1 VSASHLPSATS
12 AVAAAAEIP
21 LPSSATHCNAL
32 HQTATHCKT
41 PGAAADLPAS
51 APAPAEAGT
60 AAEAAAEVRGRNEE
74 AVGEEGSEEAAV
86 AKDLLAYH
94 ADSMVCVHEKD
105 EERCIVQQHALSATA
120 HVAPPPADA
129 DGHARAA
136 SHKRER
142 GPEVPSAREQVGAG
156 WCGVGGDGAHAQ
168 RARGGGERDREIFWS
183 DDEEGSWDNTSS
195 DSTSESCSQEGGDA
209 GYVSESE
216 ERDEECE
223 VQELGMVSR
232 SCISGCAS
240 AEVLELGMGSR
251 SGMQEGLRGCGGGG
265 GTHPGCAPAETVRS
279 LQTRP
284 LTSCLV

>member
-1 VSASHLPSATS
+1 MLASHLPSATS

-32 HQTATHCKT
+32 HQTATHCKP

-60 AAEAAAEVRGRNEE
+60 AAEAAAEVRGRDEE
-74 AVGEEGSEEAAV
+74 AVGGAGSEEAAV
-86 AKDLLAYH
+86 AEDMLATE
-94 ADSMVCVHEKD
+94 SMVGVHEKD
-105 EERCIVQQHALSATA
+105 EERCIVQQHALPATA

-129 DGHARAA
+129 DGHEGAA
-136 SHKRER
+136 SHKHER
-142 GPEVPSAREQVGAG
+142 GPEVHFEREQVGAG
-156 WCGVGGDGAHAQ
+156 WCGVGGEGAHAQ
-168 RARGGGERDREIFWS
+168 RARGGGKRDKEILWS

-223 VQELGMVSR
+223 VQELGMVRR

-251 SGMQEGLRGCGGGG
+251 SDMQEGLRGCGGGG
-265 GTHPGCAPAETVRS
+265 GTHPGYAPAEAVRS